1 MSSCKDDFI
10 WDPKIWD
17 CEYNKTCKI
26 DEYLEMRWNI
36 KWNIRMR
43 QYDEILNTA
52 ETTFIDKKE
61 KNNCLSNNILLII
74 ICLLL
79 FAVISI

>member
-43 QYDEILNTA
+43 QYD
-52 ETTFIDKKE
+52 
-61 KNNCLSNNILLII
+61 
-74 ICLLL
+74 
-79 FAVISI
+79 

>member
-26 DEYLEMRWNI
+26 DQYLEMRWNI

-43 QYDEILNTA
+43 QYDEIL
-52 ETTFIDKKE
+52 IQLKPH
-61 KNNCLSNNILLII
+61 LLIKKKKI
-74 ICLLL
+74 IASVTIFCWSLYAYYYLL
-79 FAVISI
+79 